1 MVEHNSKQVKYL
13 MAVSGKFTSG
23 AAGAG
28 LKLQTVR
35 RKSKSSAGLT
45 ATDSVFAGRV
55 HCFADGFTT
64 KQIHVGSDIC

>member
-45 ATDSVFAGRV
+45 ATDSVFAGRGTLFLLMV
-55 HCFADGFTT
+55 LPQSESRTD
-64 KQIHVGSDIC
+64 QI